1 MTVVVTENVRVGQG
15 LAGARPRFGNHG
27 EARFGSSVGHAE
39 QSLARSRGVASG
51 RAVSGLVARYAIDVP
66 FEDDW
71 NVIPLASN
79 ALHHSLAFHDR
90 WAQYG
95 STRLFVPNLVFAASG
110 RFDPRYSGSKL
121 RAR

>member
-1 MTVVVTENVRVGQG
+1 MSRSTN
-15 LAGARPRFGNHG
+15 AA
-27 EARFGSSVGHAE
+27 
-39 QSLARSRGVASG
+39 SLP
-51 RAVSGLVARYAIDVP
+51 AVLYLVYVARYAIDVP